1 MINVKH
7 KGFSLIEVLAA
18 IAIFAVASSSIVLA
32 IDFSAKVY
40 REENIKFST
49 YSAANDL
56 VQQLKA
62 KEVSN
67 ETSDDFK
74 NNRKLIN
81 LEDVYEID
89 GDKSIETKNY
99 IIYFNYEELKD
110 TLKDAS
116 SFINVADSVNSNF
129 SDVIKYDEKKASG
142 KRYAAYITIT
152 KDVNQKV
159 NKGNVDVGWF
169 YNVYNTGVTVWDMN
183 AGAGSMAKASTSVS
197 R

>member
-7 KGFSLIEVLAA
+7 RGFSLIEVLAA

-40 REENIKFST
+40 KEENIKFST

-67 ETSDDFK
+67 GTS
-74 NNRKLIN
+74 
-81 LEDVYEID
+81 EDNV
-89 GDKSIETKNY
+89 KTKNY

-110 TLKDAS
+110 TLKDFS
-116 SFINVADSVNSNF
+116 SFINLPDNVKPNF
-129 SDVIKYDEKKASG
+129 DDVTNYDKTKASG
-142 KRYAAYITIT
+142 KTYAAYITIT

-159 NKGNVDVGWF
+159 SAGNVDVGWF
-169 YNVYNTGVTVWDMN
+169 YNVYNTDVTVWDMK
-183 AGAGSMAKASTSVS
+183 AGAASMAKASSSIS